1 MPSNLLKI
9 ADGIPVGI
17 LFLAMQSCAS
27 TINQSSIPISPSRVS
42 PSLNNSTQIP
52 SVNLAPLVETPK
64 CEEQTI
70 PLKIAA
76 IRPFQVMPGSEIT
89 IIGTGGYV
97 QDSYHGFNESA
108 RTFQLYLD
116 NKSVG
121 ELLCYVNHCEAK
133 IILADT
139 IASGLHCL
147 STQKD
152 FCEFE
157 FQVAP

>member
-1 MPSNLLKI
+1 MPLDFLKI
-9 ADGIPVGI
+9 TDAIWAGL

-27 TINQSSIPISPSRVS
+27 TINQSAIPISPSRVS

-52 SVNLAPLVETPK
+52 SVNPVPLGETPE

-70 PLKIAA
+70 PLKITA
-76 IRPFQVMPGSEIT
+76 IKPSQIMPGDEIT
-89 IIGTGGYV
+89 IIGVGGYV
-97 QDSYHGFNESA
+97 QDSCNGFNETA

-116 NKSVG
+116 NESVG
-121 ELLCYVNHCEAK
+121 DLLCYVNHCEAK
-133 IILADT
+133 TILADT

-152 FCEFE
+152 SCEFE